1 MEWSSSVR
9 LSMAAMPLRPRNE
22 MQRPIPMATTRSGDG
37 GNGMTPTATLA
48 QIVAMTGLTVLAL
61 GAGILVATIGGRW
74 TM

>member
-1 MEWSSSVR
+1 
-9 LSMAAMPLRPRNE
+9 
-22 MQRPIPMATTRSGDG
+22 
-37 GNGMTPTATLA
+37 MTPTATLA

>member
-1 MEWSSSVR
+1 MVIERALEHGGHAVAAEKR
-9 LSMAAMPLRPRNE
+9 NATAHPYGHDRAAAME
-22 MQRPIPMATTRSGDG
+22 GMA
-37 GNGMTPTATLA
+37 MTPTGTLA